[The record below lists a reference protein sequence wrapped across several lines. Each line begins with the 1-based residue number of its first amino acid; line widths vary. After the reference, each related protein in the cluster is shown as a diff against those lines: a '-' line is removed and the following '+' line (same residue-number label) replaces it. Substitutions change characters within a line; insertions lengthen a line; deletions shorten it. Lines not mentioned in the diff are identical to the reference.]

1 MRVPMNFFD
10 YFMELAASVTECLI
24 IVRLCNQCLTMKS
37 QRLRWLKSLS
47 YFAALLT
54 INLLFG
60 QEMENLAF
68 VLLFLISGGYILIFF
83 EGKAYEKLL
92 ITIFPVIT
100 ILPINLL
107 SMNMLRVLS
116 GCYYKEVILPG
127 GSLRY
132 HTLVFSKLGFFFVCE
147 MLIHVRRKGKY
158 KLDGIQWLIQFSC
171 LVITFLISWFLWQ
184 ISVDEHAVVF
194 LFGVSILIIALN
206 MLFYLIM
213 GKMHRDS
220 MVKEEYRVLKIN
232 LAAQERYVD
241 EARERY
247 TQMRTLRHD
256 MRHYLT
262 TAAELLSEE
271 RTGEAKAYIETLLKE
286 KIDRAA
292 PGVDTGNVVIDSVV
306 NNRIA
311 VCTKRGIRVKCIIDS
326 QFGSVSDMDL
336 SIVLSNALD
345 NAMNGCA
352 GVNEPEISLTV
363 SSRKAF
369 TQVVVKNTIAESVL
383 SRNPKLETDKEDK
396 AVHGFGI
403 ASMQKI
409 AEKYCGSLEFREED
423 NGSVFVVEIW
433 LQENVS
439 AGPVRF

>member
-1 MRVPMNFFD
+1 MPLKRRKRVPMSYLDN
-10 YFMELAASVTECLI
+10 FMELAASVTECLI
-24 IVRLCNQCLTMKS
+24 VVRLCNECLTMKS
-37 QRLRWLKSLS
+37 QKLRWLKSAS
-47 YFAALLT
+47 YFALLLAT
-54 INLLFG
+54 NLLFG
-60 QEMENLAF
+60 QRMPNLAF
-68 VLLFLISGGYILIFF
+68 ILLFLISGGYVLLFC
-83 EGKAYEKLL
+83 EGRLYEKLL
-92 ITIFPVIT
+92 IVLFPVIT

-107 SMNMLRVLS
+107 LMNLFRVWS
-116 GCYYKEVILPG
+116 GFYDKEVILLG
-127 GSLRY
+127 GALRY
-132 HTLVFSKLGFFFVCE
+132 PLLVFSKLMFFFVCE
-147 MLIHVRRKGKY
+147 MLIHVRRKGRY
-158 KLDGIQWLIQFSC
+158 QLDGIQWLIQFSC
-171 LVITFLISWFLWQ
+171 LMITYMISWFLWH
-184 ISVDEHAVVF
+184 ISVNEHEMVSLV
-194 LFGVSILIIALN
+194 GVNLLIVALN
-206 MLFYLIM
+206 ILCYLIM

-232 LAAQERYVD
+232 LAAQERFVD

-271 RTGEAKAYIETLLKE
+271 RTGEAKEYIETLLKE

-311 VCTKRGIRVKCIIDS
+311 ICAKRGIRVKCMIDS

-345 NAMNGCA
+345 NAMNGCE
-352 GVNEPEISLTV
+352 GVKQPEISLTIG
-363 SSRKAF
+363 SRKAF

-423 NGSVFVVEIW
+423 NGSVFVAEIW
-433 LQENVS
+433 L
-439 AGPVRF
+439 